1 MIPEGLAQVQG
12 SSDVFG
18 TGDGIVR
25 EYWNN
30 RKANKGLAAG
40 GDGGVG
46 YWGGGG
52 GGGRGGGESKHHLS
66 RLPRVAQPFN
76 SLKRKTLQWK
86 REKQCAG

>member
-46 YWGGGG
+46 YGGWGWGAKASIICHDYQEWLSHLTHSS
-52 GGGRGGGESKHHLS
+52 GRHFSGKG
-66 RLPRVAQPFN
+66 
-76 SLKRKTLQWK
+76 
-86 REKQCAG
+86 EKQCAG